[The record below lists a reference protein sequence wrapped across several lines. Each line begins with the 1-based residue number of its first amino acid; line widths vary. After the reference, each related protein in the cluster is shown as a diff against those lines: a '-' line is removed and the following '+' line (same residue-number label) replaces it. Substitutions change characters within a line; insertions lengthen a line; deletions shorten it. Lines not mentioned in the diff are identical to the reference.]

1 MRRNSLAR
9 AGPRTLG
16 RFSRDNC
23 GAANCKRLQ
32 SESTVTNSIFL
43 NMVSSN
49 SLRLFE
55 QSR

>member
-1 MRRNSLAR
+1 MHRNSFAR

-16 RFSRDNC
+16 RFSRDNV
-23 GAANCKRLQ
+23 APQTASELQ

-49 SLRLFE
+49 SLEPFE